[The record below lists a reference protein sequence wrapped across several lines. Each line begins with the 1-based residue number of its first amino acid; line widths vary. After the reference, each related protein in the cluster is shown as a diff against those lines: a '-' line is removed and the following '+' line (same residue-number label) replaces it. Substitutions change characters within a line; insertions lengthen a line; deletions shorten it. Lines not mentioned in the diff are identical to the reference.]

1 MTSSSRHV
9 SSAARPFVRI
19 VVLNY
24 DGGEM
29 TLRCLDTLRGQ
40 TYPADRFEVVV
51 VDNASV
57 DGLAPRLQAEYP
69 WVTLIEE
76 LENHG
81 FAGGCNLG
89 MGALDGIDYVALF
102 NNDAEADPAW
112 LASLVDAAE
121 SDATLGAVCS
131 KLLFADRFFGVAV
144 DTEVTPHPRSSR
156 WLVGVAITG
165 VKVDGVARWDDLSW
179 GEKWQVLPYI
189 DDPDEPPAK
198 WSLGPVE
205 VRIAA
210 RPGGDAP
217 KQMSLRLAAPTERTV
232 RLNSGAGSIDVRVG
246 PTPAWFDMPLTAEPF
261 DVIQN
266 VGSALYPGG
275 FGGDRGFLQ
284 RDHGQFNAPADV
296 FAWCGGAVL
305 LRHAYLEQVGRFD
318 ERFFVYYED
327 TDLSWRGRL
336 LGWNYRYEP
345 AALVRH
351 HHAQSSG
358 VGSDVFLFHT
368 TRNRLLVL
376 AKLAPV
382 GVAAKGVAVELRILA
397 SMFLSEVVRP
407 VTRVSRPA
415 PRRTKLQ
422 LKVLRS
428 FLSLLPDMVRDRREL
443 SRRAS
448 RKRRELMKWTITK

>member
-1 MTSSSRHV
+1 MIPSPAPIDSTT
-9 SSAARPFVRI
+9 ARPFVRV
-19 VVLNY
+19 VVLNF

-40 TYPADRFEVVV
+40 SYPASRFEVVV

-57 DGLAPRLQAEYP
+57 DGLAPRVRAEYP
-69 WVTLIEE
+69 WVTLHEE

-89 MGALDGIDYVALF
+89 MGELTSVDYIALF
-102 NNDAEADPAW
+102 NNDAEADPEW
-112 LASLVDAAE
+112 LASLVEAAE
-121 SDATLGAVCS
+121 AEPTIGAVCS
-131 KLLFADRFFGVAV
+131 KMLFADQFFGLAI
-144 DTEVTPHPRSSR
+144 DTPVTPHPRSSR
-156 WLVGVAITG
+156 WHVGVAITG
-165 VKVDGVARWDDLSW
+165 VQIDGIARWDDLTW

-205 VRIAA
+205 VRVAA
-210 RPGGDAP
+210 RPGPTSFVAAV
-217 KQMSLRLAAPTERTV
+217 RLSAATERTV
-232 RLNSGAGSIDVRVG
+232 RLDSGLEPQDVVVG
-246 PTPAWFDMPLTAEPF
+246 PVPAWFEVALTAAPF

-284 RDHGQFNAPADV
+284 RDHGQFDEPADV

-305 LRHAYLEQVGRFD
+305 LRRAYLEQVGRFD
-318 ERFFVYYED
+318 ERFFMYYED
-327 TDLSWRGRL
+327 TDLSWKGRL
-336 LGWNYRYEP
+336 LGWTYRYEP
-345 AALVRH
+345 TALVRH

-358 VGSDVFLFHT
+358 VGSDMFLFHT

-382 GVAAKGVAVELRILA
+382 RVAARAVAVETRMLLSFVLA
-397 SMFLSEVVRP
+397 EIVRP
-407 VTRVSRPA
+407 LTRVSRPA

-422 LKVLRS
+422 IKVLRS
-428 FLSLLPDMVRDRREL
+428 FGSLLPDLLRERRAL
-443 SRRAS
+443 SKRSTVSRRS
-448 RKRRELMKWTITK
+448 LMDWMIQK